1 MENYQYKAFISYRH
15 TSVDQDIAKRLH
27 TLLENYKIPSTLK
40 KSLGISKIGRI
51 FRDNEELPLSA
62 DLGEDIHK
70 ALKNSEWL
78 ICVCSPR
85 FIESKWCSEEVNYFL
100 SLGRRDRILTILVE
114 GEPQDAFPEVLR
126 FVTIDGERIEKEPL
140 AADVRA
146 SSIKESLKKLE
157 SEKLRLLAPIL
168 GVNFDDLKQRARKR
182 RIKII
187 TTIITAAFLLLSSFL
202 AYAII
207 KNNQITKERNDS
219 LIAESK
225 WLAKSSFEELENNNP
240 TLAVELALEALP
252 SKELDRPVVDD
263 AVNALYSAMFLKSH
277 DNYETLYTISTDT
290 LGGHKYEN
298 ILFSCNENNL
308 YLYREDCSAI
318 AEYDLFSGKYKGPID
333 ETKTSNSYYTYYNRR
348 KELTDESIENKEL
361 FKGYKLYS
369 YISDYKKCYSENKLN
384 KHDYENILIT
394 EFNYGNAYGETGFE
408 IIHEVGDK
416 EIIHTYKPNKE
427 YDWYHYSEDY
437 KYLGP
442 LYSICGFG
450 SSYDDRIVYLLNGYD
465 LFIFEASSEKII
477 KTINYKDVD
486 GYNFCGGDISN
497 DLPLIAFITTGGKGY
512 VYNYIE
518 DNIIELEN
526 KEHTVDSVKFNSD
539 GTRIL
544 ALSKTTNTCDIYSSK
559 TGEMILSYSADFK
572 IERVDYGFKNADFST
587 KYDNYIILGSQDYV
601 QVMKNGEKSSN
612 GAVTVVADAYVRSW
626 FVDPILNSDGSIL
639 WSINNV
645 NDAVPASEWDYRLY
659 GNIVKTGEIIYN
671 YSTDYMMDGFEK
683 VDNYLLNYGKIDNK
697 ACLRIYDIDSGEL
710 FNEIKPDFV
719 EYDKNI
725 SECIVRKAYFN
736 EDKTLL
742 YLFASDGNNNKS
754 IRFVAMFD
762 AKTGEHLW
770 HKALLNNYVE
780 YFTYMTN
787 YNHFIDNNVFR
798 IDYSRKSIYYDA
810 RTGEEIEYVE
820 DVKKNIDNS
829 VEEKKYFFN
838 DHEVEI
844 ENNSLI
850 DTETGEQ
857 MLYFGKN
864 IEIIDSSQD
873 GKKLLIVYYDSDP
886 DEANI
891 KGELFIINSL
901 SVDKLISEAHII
913 LGDNSL
919 NNEQRKTYF
928 LDN

>member
-1 MENYQYKAFISYRH
+1 MDNYQYKAFISYRH

-27 TLLENYKIPSTLK
+27 TLLENYKIPSSLK
-40 KSLGISKIGRI
+40 KTFGISKIGRI

-70 ALKNSEWL
+70 ALENSEWL

-100 SLGRRDRILTILVE
+100 SLGRRDHILTILVE
-114 GEPQDAFPEVLR
+114 GEPQDAFPEALR
-126 FVTIDGERIEKEPL
+126 FVTVNGQTIEKEPL

-146 SSIKESLKKLE
+146 SSIKDSLKKLE

-240 TLAVELALEALP
+240 TLAMELALEALP

-277 DNYETLYTISTDT
+277 DNYQTLYVIDT
-290 LGGHKYEN
+290 KKMDGYWYED
-298 ILFSCNENNL
+298 ILFSCNENNV
-308 YLYREDCSAI
+308 YLYREDASI
-318 AEYDLFSGKYKGPID
+318 INEYDI
-333 ETKTSNSYYTYYNRR
+333 KTGELKREDIKEYNTYTSYYNRQQ
-348 KELTDESIENKEL
+348 ELIEKTVSREDVFN
-361 FKGYKLYS
+361 GYEFEGS
-369 YISDYKKCYSENKLN
+369 ISDYKIINNQDKYKNVYASN
-384 KHDYENILIT
+384 NILIV
-394 EFNYGNAYGETGFE
+394 ENDYDNSKN
-408 IIHEVGDK
+408 ILHEVYND
-416 EIIHTYKPNKE
+416 EIIHTYAPNKE
-427 YDWYHYSEDY
+427 YKREYYADGQY
-437 KYLGP
+437 KD
-442 LYSICGFG
+442 LYVLYNICGFG
-450 SSYDDRIVYLLNGYD
+450 SSYDGRFIYLINGYD
-465 LFIFEASSEKII
+465 LFLFEESTEKVI
-477 KTINYKDVD
+477 KDIDHKD
-486 GYNFCGGDISN
+486 YNGFCFCGGDISN
-497 DLPLIAFITTGGKGY
+497 DEPLISFITTGGNGY

-526 KEHTVDSVKFNSD
+526 KEHTIDSVKFNSD
-539 GTRIL
+539 GSRIL
-544 ALSKTTNTCDIYSSK
+544 ALSKTTNTCDIYSSM

-587 KYDNYIILGSQDYV
+587 KYDTYIILGSNDYV

-626 FVDPILNSDGSIL
+626 GSDPILNNDGRIL
-639 WSINNV
+639 WINN
-645 NDAVPASEWDYRLY
+645 DANY
-659 GNIVKTGEIIYN
+659 GRNVADMDFRVIGSDVETGEIIY
-671 YSTDYMMDGFEK
+671 DYPSDLMMDGFER
-683 VDNYLLNYGKIDNK
+683 VDNYLLNYGKMDNK

-710 FNEIKPDFV
+710 LNEIKPDFV
-719 EYDKNI
+719 EYEKNI
-725 SECIVRKAYFN
+725 ANCSITRVYFN

-742 YLFASDGNNNKS
+742 YLFASDGNNINS
-754 IRFVAMFD
+754 IDFVAIFD
-762 AKTGEHLW
+762 ANTGEHLW
-770 HKALLNNYVE
+770 HKASLMKNFDSFYVAD
-780 YFTYMTN
+780 
-787 YNHFIDNNVFR
+787 YNHFIENGV
-798 IDYSRKSIYYDA
+798 IKIVSSKGSIYYDA

-820 DVKKNIDNS
+820 DVRKDANNS

-838 DHEVEI
+838 GHEIMI
-844 ENNSLI
+844 ENDCLI
-850 DTETGEQ
+850 DANTNETL
-857 MLYFGKN
+857 MYFGKN
-864 IEIIDSSQD
+864 VEIIDMSQD
-873 GKKLLIVYYDSDP
+873 GNKLLICYYDSDP

-891 KGELFIINSL
+891 KGQLFIINSL
-901 SVDKLISEAHII
+901 SVDELINEAHIV
-913 LGDNSL
+913 LGDSSL

-928 LDN
+928 LDD